1 MKLTD
6 KRSERI
12 VLTVHDLCNGGVY
25 EDSDG
30 DVMMFTSDKNMVV
43 LSSPNIGTPQGFVF
57 EPDETDR
64 FVRLDVEMTINS

>member
-12 VLTVHDLCNGGVY
+12 VLTVHDLLNGGVY

-30 DVMMFTSDKNMVV
+30 DIMMFTSDKNMVV
-43 LSSPNIGTPQGFVF
+43 FHSPDIGTPAGFVF

-64 FVRLDVEMTINS
+64 FVRLGVEMIINS

>member
-12 VLTVHDLCNGGVY
+12 VLTVHDLLNGGVY

-30 DVMMFTSDKNMVV
+30 DIMMFTSDKNMVV
-43 LSSPNIGTPQGFVF
+43 FHSPDIGTPAGFVF

-64 FVRLDVEMTINS
+64 FVRLGVELTINS